1 MPLQVSISRVINA
14 PLSFVYSW
22 WTDFRENDP
31 KITGQKRRLTI
42 LERNAHRVIMS
53 VRYTSHGRV
62 ITAARIVTLKP
73 PNAWHLDWIGDENEE
88 TGNYQLRSLGARKTR
103 LHATFK
109 VNYKYRRTTSK
120 LVFMKNLNG
129 MWDKYVAVLERDY
142 QLHENESSIR

>member
-1 MPLQVSISRVINA
+1 
-14 PLSFVYSW
+14 
-22 WTDFRENDP
+22 
-31 KITGQKRRLTI
+31 
-42 LERNAHRVIMS
+42 MS